1 MSQTEFVM
9 INEKKKNHVSIV
21 IDTSGSMGST
31 NSDGRT
37 VLETVVQ
44 EGITEILESQ
54 TEPNPDGSKNV
65 IDIITF
71 NSDVNTII
79 NDIECTENS
88 IKEIKNKLSDLSASK
103 TTALCSAICQAI
115 NRLDEKSSSEDTKC
129 IVILTDGQENS
140 SDVSNMPVNFSLSS
154 KSPRQFTKELIQE
167 KQNNGWKIIFIGTDD
182 LDRDKYTQQY
192 GLNADNTISMNRNA
206 HCTQSC
212 YRAVSDSISRTQTN
226 QVDRGFSIEERTR
239 SSKK

>member
-9 INEKKKNHVSIV
+9 IDEKKNYVSIV

-31 NSDGRT
+31 NPDGRT
-37 VLETVVQ
+37 VLETVVK

-54 TEPNPDGSKNV
+54 KEPNSDGSKNI

-71 NSDVNTII
+71 NADINTIV
-79 NDIECTENS
+79 NDIVCTENS
-88 IKEIKNKLSDLSASK
+88 INEIKNKLSDLNPSK

-115 NRLDEKSSSEDTKC
+115 NRLDEKTSSEDTKC

-140 SDVSNMPVNFSLSS
+140 SDSFNMPDDFSLSS
-154 KSPRQFTKELIQE
+154 KTPRQFTKELIQE

-182 LDRDKYTQQY
+182 LDRDTYTQQY
-192 GLNADNTISMNRNA
+192 GLIEGNTIAMNRNA
-206 HCTQSC
+206 QCTQSC

-226 QVDRGFSIEERTR
+226 QVDRGFSKEERTR
-239 SSKK
+239 STGQ